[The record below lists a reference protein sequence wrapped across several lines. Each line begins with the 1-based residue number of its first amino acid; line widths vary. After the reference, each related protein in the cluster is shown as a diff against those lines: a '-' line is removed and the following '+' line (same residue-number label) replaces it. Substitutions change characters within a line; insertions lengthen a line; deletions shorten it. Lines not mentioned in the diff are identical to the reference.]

1 MSDQLGLR
9 LLEAFRSEY
18 GDYLKV
24 LRAGFRRALD
34 EPSETGLEEM
44 LRACHTLKGA
54 ARAAAVAPVE
64 RAAHR
69 LETVLSR
76 LSTGRQTLHEE
87 SLESIEECLDRIE
100 DYVNSLREPD
110 PESSL
115 SLDGS
120 LAVLLGEGPPPTAEE
135 PAAPA
140 ASPFPGPDRTDSRAL
155 DELLS
160 SLAELVA
167 ISSSHETL
175 CSELRHI
182 EEGLTGLETVDSRG
196 HERALFEIAAKL
208 RETRARMR
216 DNSQRLARGTLTLER
231 AVARVRLIEAGSVL
245 SGFGPSL
252 RAQARA
258 QGKKLRYREVG
269 LEILADKTVLER
281 LRPGVMHLLRNCVHH
296 GLETPEQRAQAGKSG
311 TGTVELRLALEGGKL
326 RLEVCD
332 DGRGLSLAQI
342 RARAIQLGLMSADEA
357 RDCPPERLHQLLFRT
372 GFSTETK
379 VDHYAGR
386 GLGLAV
392 LSEVIQSLSG
402 EVELES
408 EEDLGAT
415 VRLELPVSVSS
426 QDLLLVSCN
435 GQVYGL
441 AAHLIERLSMIEPD
455 QLEESG
461 DGQIVRLDDETFP
474 AAGLGALLGQ
484 SVSLGDGQALPLVVV
499 RTPLGQAALLV
510 DQLLWHSRAMV
521 RPLSLPGVST
531 ELFAG
536 VWPLADG
543 RLALVLKLGTLVE
556 RIQKAGPIH
565 FSQPVEEAEV
575 GPRVILV
582 VDDSL
587 TTRAMERSILEAEG
601 YLVLVAVDGPDALE
615 QLSLNQVDLIVS
627 DVEMPGMTGFEL
639 LERVRSSGPNRELPF
654 ILLTSRS
661 DPVDQRRGLELGAQ
675 AYLVKQR
682 FQQEEL
688 LETVR
693 QLL

>member
-1 MSDQLGLR
+1 MSDALAIR

-18 GDYLKV
+18 RDYLKV

-34 EPSETGLEEM
+34 ESSSSGLEEM

-54 ARAAAVAPVE
+54 ARAAAVPPVE

-76 LSTGRQTLHEE
+76 LSTGRQTLDEE
-87 SLESIEECLDRIE
+87 ALVLIEECLDHIE
-100 DYVNSLREPD
+100 DYVNSLSQPD
-110 PESSL
+110 PESDL

-120 LAVLLGEGPPPTAEE
+120 LAVWLGEDVVLPAEVVA
-135 PAAPA
+135 PAAPPTPA
-140 ASPFPGPDRTDSRAL
+140 IERSRSHGL

-160 SLAELVA
+160 SLADLVT
-167 ISSSHETL
+167 ISSLHDTFSN
-175 CSELRHI
+175 ELKHI
-182 EEGLTGLETVDSRG
+182 EEGLTSLPSADSKG
-196 HERALFEIAAKL
+196 HERALFELAAKL
-208 RETRARMR
+208 RDTRTRLR
-216 DNSQRLARGTLTLER
+216 DNSQRLARGTMTLER
-231 AVARVRLIEAGSVL
+231 AVARVRLIEATGVL

-258 QGKKLRYREVG
+258 EGKELRYREVG
-269 LEILADKTVLER
+269 LELLADKTVLER

-296 GLETPEQRAQAGKSG
+296 GLETPDQRARVGKPG
-311 TGTVELRLALEGGKL
+311 TGTVELRLAEEGGKL

-342 RARAIQLGLMSADEA
+342 RARAVQLGLMTSEEA
-357 RDCPPERLHQLLFRT
+357 GDCPPERLHQLLFRT
-372 GFSTETK
+372 GFSTESK
-379 VDHYAGR
+379 IDHYAGR
-386 GLGLAV
+386 GVGLAV

-402 EVELES
+402 DVLLES
-408 EEDLGAT
+408 EENVGTT
-415 VRLELPVSVSS
+415 VRLELPVSISA

-461 DGQIVRLDDETFP
+461 QGQIIRLDDEAYP
-474 AAGLGALLGQ
+474 VAGLGTLLGQ
-484 SVSLGDGQALPLVVV
+484 PVSLGDGEALPLVVV
-499 RTPLGQAALLV
+499 KTPLGQAALIV
-510 DQLLWHSRAMV
+510 DQLLWHSRAMI
-521 RPLSLPGVST
+521 RPLTLPGVST

-556 RIQKAGPIH
+556 RIQKAGPVH
-565 FSQPVEEAEV
+565 FSQPAEEPEV

-639 LERVRSSGPNRELPF
+639 LERVRSSGPNRDLPF